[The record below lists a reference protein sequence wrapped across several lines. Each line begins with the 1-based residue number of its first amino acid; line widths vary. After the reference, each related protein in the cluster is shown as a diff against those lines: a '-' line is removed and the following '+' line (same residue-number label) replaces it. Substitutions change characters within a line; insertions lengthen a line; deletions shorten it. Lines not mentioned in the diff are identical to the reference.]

1 MQGVAVGLMIGSSLV
16 MVYSILGGIWW
27 EVLVRWREEQHLEE
41 SFGEEYIAYINR
53 VPCWWFRT

>member
-41 SFGEEYIAYINR
+41 SFGEE
-53 VPCWWFRT
+53 